1 MSRLEPASGLADRIA
16 EDCYQPVDNWD
27 SGDASSFDRE
37 KCAEFIEADRAAVRE
52 AALREAIAVTREALR
67 VCGRQYD
74 ELIANAQKRGYHA
87 DIIRGHRREK
97 DGAGVAIA
105 DVELQIEKLLTEKRT
120 HG

>member
-1 MSRLEPASGLADRIA
+1 MWGAMADLEPASALALRLPWRTHEELTA
-16 EDCYQPVDNWD
+16 L
-27 SGDASSFDRE
+27 
-37 KCAEFIEADRAAVRE
+37 IEADRAAVRE